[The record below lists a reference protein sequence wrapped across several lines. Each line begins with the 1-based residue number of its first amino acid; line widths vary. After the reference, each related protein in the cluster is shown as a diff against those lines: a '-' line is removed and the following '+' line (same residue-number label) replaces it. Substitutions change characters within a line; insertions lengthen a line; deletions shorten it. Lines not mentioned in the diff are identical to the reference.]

1 MGGLIFMT
9 SIARLLAKFAIG
21 ACAVAGVASQAAA
34 APPEGMKL
42 YTFTSYPLD
51 IAKSALSS
59 AATGDEKII
68 VPVGFFL
75 IKHPKGNIMFDTG
88 DNDRLVSDK
97 TYWGPMAA
105 MLDKGVDP
113 NLTIDAQLGKIGMK
127 ASDINYVILGHMHL
141 DHAGNAS
148 RFPNATI
155 VVQHDEIIN
164 AFWPPKS
171 FAGVYISGDFEG
183 LRSQTGAPS
192 AGKQPMIEL
201 NGDLDLFGDGSVYIH
216 RSAGHTPGSQMAV
229 IRLPKS
235 GTIIL
240 TSDACYLQENL
251 AKDIQPSIG
260 LAYNP
265 PEIMNGYAY
274 IKRVRD
280 TENGQVF
287 MAHDAEGFKEHK
299 HSPEY
304 YE

>member
-1 MGGLIFMT
+1 MS
-9 SIARLLAKFAIG
+9 SITRLLAKFAMG
-21 ACAVAGVASQAAA
+21 ACAAALLASQAPAA
-34 APPEGMKL
+34 SPEGMKL
-42 YTFTSYPLD
+42 YSFTSFPLD

-75 IKHPKGNIMFDTG
+75 IKHPKGNVMFDTG
-88 DNDRLVSDK
+88 DNDRLVNDK

-127 ASDINYVILGHMHL
+127 ASDINYVVLGHMHL
-141 DHAGNAS
+141 DHGGNAS
-148 RFPNATI
+148 KFPNATI
-155 VVQHDEIIN
+155 VVQRDEIIN

-171 FAGVYISGDFEG
+171 FAGPFISGDFEG
-183 LRSQTGAPS
+183 LRAATGSAS
-192 AGKQPMIEL
+192 AGKIPTIEL
-201 NGDLDLFGDGSVYIH
+201 DGDLDLFGDGSIYIH

-229 IRLPKS
+229 VRLPKS
-235 GTIIL
+235 GTVIL

-265 PEIMNGYAY
+265 SEIMNGYAY

-280 TENGQVF
+280 TEKGQVF
-287 MAHDAEGFKEHK
+287 MAHDAEGFKDRK
-299 HSPEY
+299 KSPEY

>member
-21 ACAVAGVASQAAA
+21 ACAVAGLASQAPAA
-34 APPEGMKL
+34 SPDGMKL
-42 YTFTSYPLD
+42 YTFTSFPLD

-75 IKHPKGNIMFDTG
+75 IKHPKGNVMFDTG
-88 DNDRLVSDK
+88 DNDRLVADK

-113 NLTIDAQLGKIGMK
+113 DLTIDAQLGKIGMK
-127 ASDINYVILGHMHL
+127 ASDINYVVLGHMHL

-148 RFPNATI
+148 KFPNATI
-155 VVQHDEIIN
+155 VVQRDEIIN
-164 AFWPPKS
+164 AFWPPQS
-171 FAGVYISGDFEG
+171 FAGPYISGDFES
-183 LRSQTGAPS
+183 LRSKTGSAG
-192 AGKQPMIEL
+192 AGKQSTIEL
-201 NGDLDLFGDGSVYIH
+201 NGDLDLFGDGSFYIH
-216 RSAGHTPGSQMAV
+216 RSAGHTPGSQMAIV
-229 IRLPKS
+229 RLPKS

-240 TSDACYLQENL
+240 TSDACYLPENL

-265 PEIMNGYAY
+265 SEIMNGYAY

-280 TENGQVF
+280 TEKGQVF

>member
-1 MGGLIFMT
+1 MT
-9 SIARLLAKFAIG
+9 SIARLLTKVAIG
-21 ACAVAGVASQAAA
+21 ACAVAGLASQAPAA
-34 APPEGMKL
+34 SPDGMKL
-42 YTFTSYPLD
+42 YAFTSFPLD

-127 ASDINYVILGHMHL
+127 ASDINYVVLGHMHL

-148 RFPNATI
+148 KFPNATI
-155 VVQHDEIIN
+155 VVQRDEIIN
-164 AFWPPKS
+164 AFWPPQS
-171 FAGVYISGDFEG
+171 FAGPYISGDFES
-183 LRSQTGAPS
+183 LRSKTGS
-192 AGKQPMIEL
+192 AGAGRQSTIEL
-201 NGDLDLFGDGSVYIH
+201 NGDLDLFGDGSFYIH
-216 RSAGHTPGSQMAV
+216 RSAGHTPGSQMAIV
-229 IRLPKS
+229 RLPKS

-240 TSDACYLQENL
+240 TSDACYLPENL

-265 PEIMNGYAY
+265 SEIMNGYAY

-280 TENGQVF
+280 TEKGQVF

-299 HSPEY
+299 KSPEY

>member
-1 MGGLIFMT
+1 MT

-21 ACAVAGVASQAAA
+21 ACAVAGLGSQALAA
-34 APPEGMKL
+34 SPDGMKL
-42 YTFTSYPLD
+42 YSFTSFPLD

-75 IKHPKGNIMFDTG
+75 IKHPKGNVMFDTG
-88 DNDRLVSDK
+88 DNDRLVNDK

-127 ASDINYVILGHMHL
+127 ASDINYVVLGHMHL
-141 DHAGNAS
+141 DHGGNATK
-148 RFPNATI
+148 FPNATI
-155 VVQHDEIIN
+155 VVQRDEIIN

-171 FAGVYISGDFEG
+171 FAGPFISGDFEG
-183 LRSQTGAPS
+183 LRSATGSAS
-192 AGKQPMIEL
+192 AGKIPTIEL
-201 NGDLDLFGDGSVYIH
+201 DGDLDLFGDGSIYIH

-229 IRLPKS
+229 VRLPKS
-235 GTIIL
+235 GTVIL
-240 TSDACYLQENL
+240 TSDACYLPENL

-265 PEIMNGYAY
+265 SEIMNGYAY

-280 TENGQVF
+280 MEKGQVF
-287 MAHDAEGFKEHK
+287 MAHDAEGFKERK
-299 HSPEY
+299 KSPEF

>member
-1 MGGLIFMT
+1 MT

-171 FAGVYISGDFEG
+171 FAGAIGWQATDDRTQRRSRFVRRRQRLHSS
-183 LRSQTGAPS
+183 LRRPHSRKPDGGYPS
-192 AGKQPMIEL
+192 AQIRHHHTDQRCLLPAGEPRKGYSAE
-201 NGDLDLFGDGSVYIH
+201 H
-216 RSAGHTPGSQMAV
+216 RAG
-229 IRLPKS
+229 L
-235 GTIIL
+235 
-240 TSDACYLQENL
+240 
-251 AKDIQPSIG
+251 
-260 LAYNP
+260 
-265 PEIMNGYAY
+265 
-274 IKRVRD
+274 
-280 TENGQVF
+280 
-287 MAHDAEGFKEHK
+287 
-299 HSPEY
+299 
-304 YE
+304 

>member
-1 MGGLIFMT
+1 MT

-21 ACAVAGVASQAAA
+21 ACAVAGLASQAPAA
-34 APPEGMKL
+34 SPEGMKL
-42 YTFTSYPLD
+42 YTFTSFPLD

-148 RFPNATI
+148 KFPNATI
-155 VVQHDEIIN
+155 VVQRDEIIN

-171 FAGVYISGDFEG
+171 FAGPYISGDFEG
-183 LRSQTGAPS
+183 LRSPTGS
-192 AGKQPMIEL
+192 AAAGQAT
-201 NGDLDLFGDGSVYIH
+201 DDRAQR
-216 RSAGHTPGSQMAV
+216 RSRFVRRRQRLHSSLGRPHPGSQMAV
-229 IRLPKS
+229 VRLPKS

-240 TSDACYLQENL
+240 TSDACYLPENL

-265 PEIMNGYAY
+265 SEIMNGYAY

-280 TENGQVF
+280 TEKGQVF

-299 HSPEY
+299 KSPEY

>member
-1 MGGLIFMT
+1 MS
-9 SIARLLAKFAIG
+9 SITRLLAKFAMG
-21 ACAVAGVASQAAA
+21 ACAVACLASQAPAA
-34 APPEGMKL
+34 SPDGMKL
-42 YTFTSYPLD
+42 YTFTSFPLD
-51 IAKSALSS
+51 ISKAALSS

-75 IKHPKGNIMFDTG
+75 IKHPKGNILFDTG

-287 MAHDAEGFKEHK
+287 MAHDAEGFKEH
-299 HSPEY
+299 
-304 YE
+304 